1 MALIP
6 PFMLDCV
13 VAIGFHDGSGN
24 VGYSGTG
31 FLFGRRA
38 GTDPTSGRGTY
49 HLFLVT
55 NRHVLDG
62 NATAFLRFNPEPPK
76 AAHVFDAPL
85 VDASGKQLWFALA
98 DPEVDIAVMTINAS
112 VLENEKI
119 QFGFF
124 AGDTH
129 VLTHRDAASAGL
141 SEGDGVFV
149 LGFPMGNVGAERNYV
164 VVRQGIIARIRD
176 SIAGAVKMFLI
187 DAAIFP
193 GNSGGPVVTRPEITA
208 ITGTQSIGQAS
219 LIGVV
224 SAYLPYH
231 DVAVSQQTR
240 RPRIIFEENSGLA
253 AVVPVDRVLE
263 TIEAY
268 VQSSMPALPPE
279 PTAQDEPPAVLP
291 PAS

>member
-13 VAIGFHDGSGN
+13 VAIGFRDGNGN
-24 VGYSGTG
+24 VGYAGTG

-38 GTDPTSGRGTY
+38 GTDPTDGKGTY
-49 HLFLVT
+49 QLFLVT

-62 NATAFLRFNPEPPK
+62 NTTAFLRFNPESPK

-85 VDASGKQLWFALA
+85 KDANGKQLWFALA
-98 DPEVDIAVMTINAS
+98 DPDVDIAVMTINAT
-112 VLENEKI
+112 VLQAEKI

-124 AGDTH
+124 AGDAH
-129 VLTHRDAASAGL
+129 VLTHKDAGSAGL

-176 SIAGAVKMFLI
+176 SLAGAVKTFLI
-187 DAAIFP
+187 DAAVFP
-193 GNSGGPVVTRPEITA
+193 GNSGGPVVTRPEMTA
-208 ITGTQSIGQAS
+208 ITGTKSITQAS

-268 VQSSMPALPPE
+268 VQSSATAPAQA
-279 PTAQDEPPAVLP
+279 PTVQDEPPAVVP